1 MENTFKQYRIST
13 INNYIMNIAKLKYTD
28 KETAIADLLA
38 KKVYI
43 ETENLD
49 KEITLAYGQ
58 GIQAVVE
65 IGLIVLENGTYDAGF
80 NEITAPVYADGYHY
94 DVMSENEIKFDN
106 SIEVK
111 NPKHTF
117 AGYEVVTDSIYPFD
131 KIINE

>member
-1 MENTFKQYRIST
+1 
-13 INNYIMNIAKLKYTD
+13 MNIAKLKYEN

-38 KKVYI
+38 KKVYV
-43 ETENLD
+43 EVKNLD

-58 GIQAVVE
+58 GIQSIVE
-65 IGLIVLENGTYDAGF
+65 IGLIVLENGTYDADF